1 MKLFEV
7 RESNS
12 ALRNFARVYTINGIE
27 EFDPRNCLQD
37 ARQNVTSVL
46 RNNRRTTIKL
56 IFKCFMER
64 GNNPEEMVI
73 KPADFHSDIEI
84 NLDGTD
90 EKDLYDT
97 MVERILEKMVTFQN
111 DGSPWRLHSIIR
123 LELHTVSY
131 KPLRG
136 DTWIPLPKELA
147 DKKAIIDMQSKDN
160 KCFFCGVFSGH

>member
-1 MKLFEV
+1 
-7 RESNS
+7 
-12 ALRNFARVYTINGIE
+12 
-27 EFDPRNCLQD
+27 
-37 ARQNVTSVL
+37 
-46 RNNRRTTIKL
+46 
-56 IFKCFMER
+56 MEG

-111 DGSPWRLHSIIR
+111 EGSPWRLRSIIR

-136 DTWIPLPKELA
+136 ETRISLPKKLA
-147 DKKAIIDMQSKDN
+147 DKKAIINIQIKDN
-160 KCFFCGVFSGH
+160 KCFCGIFSGH